1 MIFFLIFLIPLA
13 IYFLILSLL
22 NRRGHPVMLSG
33 VWDAIALLFGA
44 SGLVI
49 AVGPGVL
56 SSVSERWRYFWLLGQ
71 NPNSS
76 IFRDEGR
83 DFWMLL
89 CVFYFI
95 SVAGAAAY
103 FVLRRRR
110 STAIYNMSS
119 VAFDDALGDVLNGL
133 GLCWTRA
140 GNRVF
145 VSYPNNGDRE
155 ASAAAIGETDADAD
169 AAVAIAT
176 TPQVASTT
184 IAVEPFPAFRH
195 ITLKWQNND
204 DGLRQEIEGELAKV
218 LPRIASRGN
227 PAATWFL
234 GLAGVLFVAMFTGL
248 IGLLVLRLI
257 ERR

>member
-1 MIFFLIFLIPLA
+1 LIFFLIFLIPLA

-56 SSVSERWRYFWLLGQ
+56 SSVSERWRYFWLLGK
-71 NPNSS
+71 NPNSG
-76 IFRDEGR
+76 IFADEGR
-83 DFWMLL
+83 ELWMML
-89 CVFYFI
+89 CVFYFV
-95 SVAGAAAY
+95 SVAGAATY
-103 FVLRRRR
+103 FVLRRRH
-110 STAIYNMSS
+110 STAIYNMSLG
-119 VAFDDALGDVLNGL
+119 AFEDVFGDVLNGL

-155 ASAAAIGETDADAD
+155 ASAAAVGDTGTST
-169 AAVAIAT
+169 AVAVAT
-176 TPQVASTT
+176 ETMVPSAT
-184 IAVEPFPAFRH
+184 ITVEPFPTLRH
-195 ITLKWQNND
+195 ITLKWQND
-204 DGLRQEIEGELAKV
+204 DEGLRHEIEGELAKL
-218 LPRIASRGN
+218 LPRIPSRAN

-248 IGLLVLRLI
+248 IALLVLRLI